1 MGRSEACRNSP
12 RYGGID
18 PAKHRLMVAKIGLEC
33 RYFGLA
39 CRQRRARAG
48 KLLPACG
55 KVFRRG
61 GNFSPE
67 RALASLA
74 FAQGLARTRKIL
86 RAGGKRVRRVGEFS
100 REGALAF
107 LACRQGFA
115 RTRKLR
121 CARSQLCPARSQ
133 RQIGTAHV

>member
-18 PAKHRLMVAKIGLEC
+18 AAKHLLMVAKIGLER
-33 RYFGLA
+33 RYFGFA

-48 KLLPACG
+48 KILPACG
-55 KVFRRG
+55 KVLRRG

-74 FAQGLARTRKIL
+74 CFQGLARTRKIL
-86 RAGGKRVRRVGEFS
+86 PAGGKRLRRVGEFS
-100 REGALAF
+100 REGVLAF
-107 LACRQGFA
+107 LACGQGFA

-121 CARSQLCPARSQ
+121 FAGSQLCPARRHAGGSPAG
-133 RQIGTAHV
+133 R